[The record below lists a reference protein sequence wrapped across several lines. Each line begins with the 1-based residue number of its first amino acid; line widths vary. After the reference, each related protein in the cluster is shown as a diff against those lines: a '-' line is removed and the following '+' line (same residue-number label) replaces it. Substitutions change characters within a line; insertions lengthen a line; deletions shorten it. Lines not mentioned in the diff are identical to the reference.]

1 MVTKRKHFQIRTHH
15 QYNFLSTLTTKP
27 NLKIVVLKYLLYL
40 PCQLHSLFLS
50 GRATW
55 THACMLFQ
63 TSIFKRDN
71 DHVRTWMIRL
81 FK

>member
-27 NLKIVVLKYLLYL
+27 NLKIVVLKIVVSPMPATLSF
-40 PCQLHSLFLS
+40 SL

-63 TSIFKRDN
+63 TSIFK
-71 DHVRTWMIRL
+71 
-81 FK
+81 